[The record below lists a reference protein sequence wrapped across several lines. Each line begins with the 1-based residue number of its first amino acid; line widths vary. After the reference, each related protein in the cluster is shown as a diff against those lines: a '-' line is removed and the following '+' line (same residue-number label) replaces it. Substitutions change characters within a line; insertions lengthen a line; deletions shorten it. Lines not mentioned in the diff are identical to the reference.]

1 MHGIEFIQDLAVILV
16 VAGIV
21 GWACQRA
28 GLSVVVGYLVAG
40 MIVGPHTP
48 PFSLV
53 RDEARV
59 ETAAQVG
66 LVFLM
71 FSIGLKLSPRRL
83 RRLGAVMLLAVFV
96 SAGIIWYLTRVAGA
110 MAGLEPLETAFL
122 AGMIMVSSSAIIA
135 KFLHESG
142 ANHERAGQL
151 ALGVS
156 IMEDVVAVVMFTV
169 LNSLVKLDQA
179 ANAPVADAGPGL
191 GKTLGLF
198 GAFVV
203 LAGVVG
209 LLLVPWLLRRMSIA
223 AEEELQT
230 LGIAAL
236 LFGLA
241 VLAQHAGYSLALGA
255 FLLGT
260 IVAETP
266 HRHQVERTFAGMR
279 DIFSAVFFVAIG
291 MQIDVRELGA
301 AWAPILGVTALVLF
315 ARPLATTTGLVLI
328 GTAPREALRAALTV
342 TTIGEFSFIIAQLGV
357 DTGAVPRSFY
367 PLAVGVSL
375 LTTLAAPPLVRHSG
389 RIADAALAR
398 QPRWLEDWL
407 GYYLGWLERM
417 RATGKRNQLWQLSR
431 KRLLQIGIG
440 MMAVTGLL
448 VFSGP
453 VPGWLSRQLGP
464 DWLFPHGP
472 AVIFWTALGL
482 LTLAPLVAIWRN
494 CSALALLCAQV
505 SVQGHPQAGRLA
517 PLVETC
523 LKAAAVAALYVWLA
537 SFLPVKGAG
546 KWAVVAT
553 VLLAAAALLLLK
565 RRLVRWHSELEVELQ
580 SLLGAGEGRMS
591 ATTVPWAQSHSE
603 WKLSVAE
610 CVLPDLA
617 DCQGKRI
624 GELGLRSRLGCSVMG
639 IERQGFMIQLPGPE
653 TMLYPQDKV
662 LLMGT
667 AEQVAAGRH
676 FLTTVSGTAAVSEF
690 DEVRTELL
698 AVPARSQAAGRMLRE
713 LGVATPQRV
722 QVVGIKRGMR
732 RILSP
737 GAEEVLRPGDELLV
751 LGTPQR
757 IGGFRD
763 WLAEEPGPEA
773 I

>member
-53 RDEARV
+53 TDEARV
-59 ETAAQVG
+59 GTAAQAG

-71 FSIGLKLSPRRL
+71 FSIGLKLSLRRL
-83 RRLGAVMLLAVFV
+83 RRLGGALLLAVFV
-96 SAGIIWYLTRVAGA
+96 SAGIIYYLTRVAGA
-110 MAGLEPLETAFL
+110 VAGLGPLESAFL

-135 KFLHESG
+135 KILHETG

-156 IMEDVVAVVMFTV
+156 VLEDVVAVVMLTV
-169 LNSLVKLDQA
+169 LNSLVRLDA
-179 ANAPVADAGPGL
+179 AASTPAGAGL
-191 GKTLGLF
+191 AKTLAMF
-198 GAFVV
+198 AAFVV
-203 LAGVVG
+203 LAGVLG
-209 LLLVPWLLRRMSIA
+209 LLLVPWLLRRMSISA
-223 AEEELQT
+223 DEELQT

-279 DIFSAVFFVAIG
+279 DVFSAVFFVAIG

-301 AWAPILGVTALVLF
+301 MWAVILGVTVFTLLV
-315 ARPLATTTGLVLI
+315 RSLAATTGLLLI

-357 DTGAVPRSFY
+357 DEGAVPRNFY

-375 LTTLAAPPLVRHSG
+375 LTTLVAPPLIRRSG
-389 RIADAALAR
+389 VIADAVLAR
-398 QPRWLEDWL
+398 QPRWQEDWI
-407 GYYLGWLERM
+407 GYYLAWLERI
-417 RATGKRNQLWQLSR
+417 RARQKRNMLWQLSR
-431 KRLLQIGIG
+431 KRLLQIGTG

-448 VFSGP
+448 VFAEPLLGL
-453 VPGWLSRQLGP
+453 VEGWLGR

-472 AVIFWTALGL
+472 AVIFWMALGL
-482 LTLAPLVAIWRN
+482 VALAPLVAIWRN
-494 CSALALLCAQV
+494 CSVLALLCAQV
-505 SVQGHPQAGRLA
+505 STQGHTQAARLA

-523 LKAAAVAALYVWLA
+523 LKLAAGAAMYVWLA
-537 SFLPVKGAG
+537 SFLPVRGAA

-553 VLLAAAALLLLK
+553 VLLAVAALLLLK
-565 RRLVRWHSELEVELQ
+565 RKLVRWHSELEVELQ

-617 DCQGKRI
+617 DCQGKKI

-639 IERQGFMIQLPGPE
+639 IERQGYMMQLPGPD
-653 TMLYPQDKV
+653 TVLYPQDKV

-667 AEQVAAGRH
+667 AEQVAAGRK
-676 FLTTVSGTAAVSEF
+676 FLTAVSGVAAVSEF
-690 DEVRTELL
+690 GDVRTELL
-698 AVPARSQAAGRMLRE
+698 AVPADSQAAGRALRA
-713 LGVATPQRV
+713 LGTATAQRV
-722 QVVGIKRGMR
+722 QIVGIKRGTQ

-737 GAEEVLRPGDELLV
+737 GADEVLRPGDELLV

-757 IGGFRD
+757 IGGFKD
-763 WLAEEPGPEA
+763 WLAEVPEA
-773 I
+773 PGTG

>member
-1 MHGIEFIQDLAVILV
+1 MPGIEFIQDLAVILV

-53 RDEARV
+53 TDEARV
-59 ETAAQVG
+59 ATAAQAG

-71 FSIGLKLSPRRL
+71 FAIGLKLSLRRL
-83 RRLGAVMLLAVFV
+83 RRLGGALLLAVFV
-96 SAGIIWYLTRVAGA
+96 SAGLIYYLTRLAGA
-110 MAGLEPLETAFL
+110 AAGLGPLQCAFL
-122 AGMIMVSSSAIIA
+122 AGMIMVSSSAIIS
-135 KFLHESG
+135 KILHETG
-142 ANHERAGQL
+142 ANHERTGQL

-156 IMEDVVAVVMFTV
+156 ILEDVVAVVMLTV
-169 LNSLVKLDQA
+169 LNSLVRLDA
-179 ANAPVADAGPGL
+179 ATAAGPGL
-191 GKTLGLF
+191 LATLGRF
-198 GAFVV
+198 GAFVA
-203 LAGVVG
+203 LAGVLG
-209 LLLVPWLLRRMSIA
+209 LLLVPWLLRKMSVA

-230 LGIAAL
+230 LGMAAL

-279 DIFSAVFFVAIG
+279 DVFSAVFFVAIG
-291 MQIDVRELGA
+291 MEIDVRELGA
-301 AWAPILGVTALVLF
+301 MWPVIVGVTAFTLL
-315 ARPLATTTGLVLI
+315 ARALGATTGLLLI
-328 GTAPREALRAALTV
+328 GTTPREALRAALTV

-357 DTGAVPRSFY
+357 ETKAVPEKFY

-375 LTTLAAPPLVRHSG
+375 LTTLAAPPLIRHSA

-398 QPRWLEDWL
+398 QPRWLEAW
-407 GYYLGWLERM
+407 GEYYLGWLERV
-417 RATGKRNQLWQLSR
+417 RARWKRNQLWQLSR
-431 KRLLQIGIG
+431 KRLLQIGGG
-440 MMAVTGLL
+440 MLAVTGLL
-448 VFSGP
+448 VFAEP
-453 VPGWLSRQLGP
+453 VLALAEDRLGR

-472 AVIFWTALGL
+472 AWLFWPTLGL
-482 LTLAPLVAIWRN
+482 VALAPLLAIWRN
-494 CSALALLCAQV
+494 CSVLALLYAQV
-505 SVQGHPQAGRLA
+505 SVQGHPQASRLA

-523 LKAAAVAALYVWLA
+523 LKTAAGAALYVWLA
-537 SFLPVKGAG
+537 SFLPLAG
-546 KWAVVAT
+546 TARWVLVAT
-553 VLLAAAALLLLK
+553 VLLAGAALLLLK
-565 RRLVRWHSELEVELQ
+565 RKLIRWHCELEVELRG
-580 SLLGAGEGRMS
+580 LLDAGEGRMS
-591 ATTVPWAQSHSE
+591 ATTVPWAQSHGE

-610 CVLPDLA
+610 CLLPDLA
-617 DCQGKRI
+617 DCQGKSI

-639 IERQGFMIQLPGPE
+639 IERQGYMIQLPGPD
-653 TMLYPQDKV
+653 TVFYPQDKV

-667 AEQVAAGRH
+667 ADQVAVGRK
-676 FLTTVSGTAAVSEF
+676 FLTTVSGVAVPSEF
-690 DEVRTELL
+690 GEVRTELL
-698 AVPARSQAAGRMLRE
+698 AIPAGSQATGRALRE
-713 LGVATPQRV
+713 LGEATAQRV
-722 QVVGIKRGMR
+722 QIVGIKRGAR

-737 GAEEVLRPGDELLV
+737 GADEVLRPGDELLV

-763 WLAEEPGPEA
+763 WLAESAGEGA
-773 I
+773 AG

>member
-53 RDEARV
+53 TDEVRV
-59 ETAAQVG
+59 GTAAQAG

-71 FSIGLKLSPRRL
+71 FSIGLKLSLRRL
-83 RRLGAVMLLAVFV
+83 RRLGAALLLAVFV
-96 SAGIIWYLTRVAGA
+96 SAGIIYYLTRVAGA
-110 MAGLEPLETAFL
+110 VAGLGPLESAFL
-122 AGMIMVSSSAIIA
+122 AGMLMVSSSAIIA
-135 KFLHESG
+135 KILHETG

-156 IMEDVVAVVMFTV
+156 VLEDVVAVVMLTV
-169 LNSLVKLDQA
+169 LNSLVRLGA
-179 ANAPVADAGPGL
+179 ATGTAAGAAGVA
-191 GKTLGLF
+191 KTLALF
-198 GAFVV
+198 AAFVV

-223 AEEELQT
+223 ADEELQT

-279 DIFSAVFFVAIG
+279 DVFSAVFFVAIG
-291 MQIDVRELGA
+291 MQIDLRELGA
-301 AWAPILGVTALVLF
+301 MWAIILGVTVFTLLV
-315 ARPLATTTGLVLI
+315 RSLAATTGLLLI

-357 DTGAVPRSFY
+357 EEQAVPRSFY

-375 LTTLAAPPLVRHSG
+375 LTTLVAPPLIRRSG
-389 RIADAALAR
+389 RMADAVLAR
-398 QPRWLEDWL
+398 QPRWQEDWL
-407 GYYLGWLERM
+407 GYYQAWLERV
-417 RATGKRNQLWQLSR
+417 RARQKRNQLWQLSR
-431 KRLLQIGIG
+431 KRLLQIGTG

-448 VFSGP
+448 VFAEPLLGL
-453 VPGWLSRQLGP
+453 VEEWLGP
-464 DWLFPHGP
+464 NWLFPHGP
-472 AVIFWTALGL
+472 AAIFWTVLGL
-482 LTLAPLVAIWRN
+482 VALAPLVAIWRN
-494 CSALALLCAQV
+494 CSVLALLGAQV
-505 SVQGHPQAGRLA
+505 STQGHPQAARLA

-523 LKAAAVAALYVWLA
+523 LKLAAGAVLYVWLA
-537 SFLPVKGAG
+537 SFLPIRGAA

-553 VLLAAAALLLLK
+553 VLLAGAALLLL
-565 RRLVRWHSELEVELQ
+565 RRKLVRWHSELEVELQ

-591 ATTVPWAQSHSE
+591 ATTVPWAQSHSD

-617 DCQGKRI
+617 DCQGKKI

-639 IERQGFMIQLPGPE
+639 IERQGYMMQLPGPD
-653 TMLYPQDKV
+653 TVLYPQDKV
-662 LLMGT
+662 LLLGK
-667 AEQVAAGRH
+667 AEQVAVGRK
-676 FLTTVSGTAAVSEF
+676 FLTAVSGVAAVSEF
-690 DEVRTELL
+690 GDVRTELL
-698 AVPARSQAAGRMLRE
+698 AVPAGSQAAGRALRE
-713 LGVATPQRV
+713 LGTATAQRV
-722 QVVGIKRGMR
+722 QVVGIKRGPH

-737 GAEEVLRPGDELLV
+737 GAEEVLLPGDELLV

-757 IGGFRD
+757 IVGFKD
-763 WLAEEPGPEA
+763 WLGETAGA
-773 I
+773 DSI

>member
-21 GWACQRA
+21 GWGCQRA

-53 RDEARV
+53 TDEARV
-59 ETAAQVG
+59 GTAAQAG

-71 FSIGLKLSPRRL
+71 FSIGLKLSLRRL
-83 RRLGAVMLLAVFV
+83 RRLGGALLLAVFV
-96 SAGIIWYLTRVAGA
+96 SAGIIYCLTRLAGA
-110 MAGLEPLETAFL
+110 GAGLGPLPSAFL

-135 KFLHESG
+135 KILHETG

-151 ALGVS
+151 ALGVAVL
-156 IMEDVVAVVMFTV
+156 EDVVAVVMLTV
-169 LNSLVKLDQA
+169 LNSLVRLDAVA
-179 ANAPVADAGPGL
+179 AADTVAGPGL
-191 GKTLGLF
+191 LKTLALF

-203 LAGVVG
+203 LAGLLG
-209 LLLVPWLLRRMSIA
+209 LLLVPWLLRRMSVA
-223 AEEELQT
+223 ADEELQT

-279 DIFSAVFFVAIG
+279 DVFSAVFFVAIG

-301 AWAPILGVTALVLF
+301 MWVVILGVTGF
-315 ARPLATTTGLVLI
+315 TLAVRTLGTTTGLLLI
-328 GTAPREALRAALTV
+328 GTTPREALRAALTV

-357 DTGAVPRSFY
+357 TERAVPANFY

-389 RIADAALAR
+389 RIADAVLAR
-398 QPRWLEDWL
+398 QPRWLEAWT
-407 GYYLGWLERM
+407 GYYLAWLERV
-417 RATGKRNQLWQLSR
+417 RARRQRNLLWQLSR
-431 KRLLQIGIG
+431 KRLLQIGTG

-448 VFSGP
+448 VFSEPLLGL
-453 VPGWLSRQLGP
+453 VERWLGR

-472 AVIFWTALGL
+472 AVIFWTVLGL
-482 LTLAPLVAIWRN
+482 VVLAPLVAIWRN
-494 CSALALLCAQV
+494 CSVLALLCAQV
-505 SVQGHPQAGRLA
+505 STEGHPQAARLA

-523 LKAAAVAALYVWLA
+523 LKVAAGAALYVWLA
-537 SFLPVKGAG
+537 SFLPVQGAG
-546 KWAVVAT
+546 KWALLAT
-553 VLLAAAALLLLK
+553 VFLAAAALLLLK
-565 RRLVRWHSELEVELQ
+565 RQLVRWHSELEVELQ
-580 SLLGAGEGRMS
+580 SLLGAGEGRLS
-591 ATTVPWAQSHSE
+591 ATTVPWAQSHGE
-603 WKLSVAE
+603 WNLSVAE
-610 CVLPDLA
+610 CLLPDLA
-617 DCQGKRI
+617 DCQGKKI
-624 GELGLRSRLGCSVMG
+624 GELALRSRLGCSVMG
-639 IERQGFMIQLPGPE
+639 IERQGYMIQLPGPE
-653 TMLYPQDKV
+653 TVLYPQDKV

-667 AEQVAAGRH
+667 APQVAAGRK
-676 FLTTVSGTAAVSEF
+676 FLTSVSGLAAVSEF
-690 DEVRTELL
+690 GEVRTELL
-698 AVPARSQAAGRMLRE
+698 AVPEGSQAAGLMLRE
-713 LGVATPQRV
+713 LGAATAQRV
-722 QVVGIKRGMR
+722 QVVGIKRGLQ

-737 GAEEVLRPGDELLV
+737 GADERLRAGDELLV

-757 IGGFRD
+757 IGSFKD
-763 WLAEEPGPEA
+763 WLGDETAPRTD
-773 I
+773 